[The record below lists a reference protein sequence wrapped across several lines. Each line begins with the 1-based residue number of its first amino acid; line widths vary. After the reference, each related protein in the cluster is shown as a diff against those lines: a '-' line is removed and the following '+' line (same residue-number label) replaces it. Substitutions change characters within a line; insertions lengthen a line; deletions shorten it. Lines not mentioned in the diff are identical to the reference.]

1 VIPGDYDQAVKDH
14 ILSQIQNIED
24 EDERAQVLA
33 AWNEYDFESASRTH
47 IITEVYEITYPE
59 ETQSSYTMMPTD
71 WTSTGDVLMGFTW
84 TAPKINWIIEDD
96 CIIEI
101 CDPLG
106 IFGCYDFTV
115 YHYKAGFELDAGLG
129 LRLPTEV
136 TLNDIPEEMIADNPY
151 TLSTSIEG
159 VNWNAAQY
167 TAANVEPVEGN
178 EYVCYLKFWVGVY
191 VEVAEIEIIDW
202 NIDIDKNYNR
212 DFKTP
217 FGSGEGFPIPD
228 LDLSPDDTGLKM
240 DWTIASIGIGLKID
254 PEIGSETIT
263 ADWSANGDAT
273 GSGTVEYNEPDVTE
287 DFGLVQACECS
298 PTEED
303 ANIQLSDFKY
313 FFDICNFALSANAVL
328 NIGYGALSVDI
339 TAPYIEL
346 WCLLTS
352 HQLQMLTVPM

>member
-1 VIPGDYDQAVKDH
+1 VKKKKMKTDKNMRKSITAIFFGLIMIASLLPAISPVSAETKNPAQNSPILPPFQQALKESITTTVGPDLNDIEFSTEVLEESENHVKIKGTTRIKFDNPMEAGFEDNKWPKLEIVEDPEAGGEGTVIPGDYDQAVKDH

-178 EYVCYLKFWVGVY
+178 EYVCYLKFSKRPSAPV
-191 VEVAEIEIIDW
+191 
-202 NIDIDKNYNR
+202 R
-212 DFKTP
+212 D
-217 FGSGEGFPIPD
+217 SRYPI
-228 LDLSPDDTGLKM
+228 
-240 DWTIASIGIGLKID
+240 
-254 PEIGSETIT
+254 
-263 ADWSANGDAT
+263 
-273 GSGTVEYNEPDVTE
+273 
-287 DFGLVQACECS
+287 
-298 PTEED
+298 
-303 ANIQLSDFKY
+303 
-313 FFDICNFALSANAVL
+313 
-328 NIGYGALSVDI
+328 
-339 TAPYIEL
+339 
-346 WCLLTS
+346 
-352 HQLQMLTVPM
+352 